1 MKVREVVFD
10 ELGELGTTNL
20 STLIRNLRI
29 GERLSFDNGR
39 IVLGLDGNS
48 PKTARLRLT
57 LHEDVVVDKPRVA
70 TKAQAHWS
78 RASVAA
84 AALFLALDPRL

>member
-1 MKVREVVFD
+1 MSK
-10 ELGELGTTNL
+10 L
-20 STLIRNLRI
+20 STLIRNLRV

-70 TKAQAHWS
+70 ANDERPLGIKPS
-78 RASVAA
+78 E
-84 AALFLALDPRL
+84 AL

>member
-1 MKVREVVFD
+1 MSKV
-10 ELGELGTTNL
+10 

-48 PKTARLRLT
+48 PKTARLRLQ
-57 LHEDVVVDKPRVA
+57 LAQDVVVDKPR
-70 TKAQAHWS
+70 T
-78 RASVAA
+78 AA
-84 AALFLALDPRL
+84 NDEPKDGLLPSAGTT

>member
-1 MKVREVVFD
+1 M
-10 ELGELGTTNL
+10 TTKL

-57 LHEDVVVDKPRVA
+57 LHEDVVVDKPREAANDA
-70 TKAQAHWS
+70 TGVS
-78 RASVAA
+78 R
-84 AALFLALDPRL
+84 RINHK